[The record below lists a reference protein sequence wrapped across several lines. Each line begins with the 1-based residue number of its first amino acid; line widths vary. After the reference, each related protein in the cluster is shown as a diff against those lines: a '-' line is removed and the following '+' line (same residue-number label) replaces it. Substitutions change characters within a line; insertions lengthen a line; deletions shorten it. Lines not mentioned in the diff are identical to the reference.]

1 MTTRTA
7 LRTFLHLAILTL
19 LLLATLPRLAAA
31 QSGPPVTP
39 EIVAAAAAA
48 KTPVAP
54 GPVQPTWDS
63 IRANYSVP
71 QWFIDAK
78 FGITMHWGL
87 FSVPAYHNEWYEKY
101 MYSAAPSAGVDH
113 SFAGWHAQ
121 NFGPP
126 DKFGYKDFIPLFTA
140 KDFNADDVA
149 ELVKESGAKYFAPTV
164 EHHDGFSLW
173 NSATNPFNATNMS
186 PHRDLVGE
194 MAIATRKVGLKFGVA
209 SHNIEHYTFIHPPPG
224 VKTDL
229 DDPQYA
235 NFYWT
240 NHSDARLVEFL
251 QDWVLKSMELIDQYQ
266 PDIFWYDNGIN
277 SRDYDPLKLK
287 VAAYYYNRALQ
298 WHKPVTFLTKDSAFL
313 AGSVLEFEKL
323 NPRGPTQILTGIWD
337 AEEPIGS
344 TWGYSTANPVE
355 TFRGA
360 GSVINELCTILSMN
374 GNLLLNLS
382 PTGTGAINDAQRTAL
397 KEVGKWLAVNGEAV
411 YGHPQLDRRRRRI
424 YASASAQWPRP
435 RRKSPRRT
443 GRRAPRCSN
452 CTRRATHK
460 PGRTRRSRTNRSCR
474 RAARAHPC
482 GSSRTE
488 ARRLSLH
495 RQGRQPLRH
504 RAILARRHRRH
515 RVAHQGQGPRRR
527 GSSGQDQDRHPPR
540 QPRQTEVHPG
550 RRRPQGQASR
560 RQAMRLRLDA
570 EDRGPEDEPRR
581 PARPRRHGRSALAT
595 GNSQSRQHL
604 RHCAPRDWI
613 GHRRRNLR
621 QRLQHKSPLRHRRMW

>member
-1 MTTRTA
+1 MSQPTL
-7 LRTFLHLAILTL
+7 LRAFLRSAILTL
-19 LLLATLPRLAAA
+19 LLALLPRLATA

-39 EIVAAAAAA
+39 EIVAAAVAA
-48 KTPVAP
+48 KTPSAP

-101 MYSAAPSAGVDH
+101 MYSAAPAAGVDH

-173 NSATNPFNATNMS
+173 NSATNPFNAFNMG

-229 DDPQYA
+229 DDPKFA

-240 NHSDARLVEFL
+240 DHSDARLQEFL

-298 WHKPVTFLTKDSAFL
+298 WHKPVTFLTEDSAFL

-323 NPRGPTQILTGIWD
+323 NPRGPTQILKGIWD

-360 GSVINELCTILSMN
+360 RSVINELCIILSMN

-382 PTGTGAINDAQRTAL
+382 PTGTGAINDQQRTAL

-411 YGHPQLDRRRRRI
+411 YGTHNWIVDGEGFTPLPPRSPQMRRPEAAAAAAMEQGPTAGVAAPATATPRPPRPPRPPD
-424 YASASAQWPRP
+424 ADVSAQGPKPVEYRFTVKGDNLYAIAQSWPGDTALITSLAKGKALDGQLAQGKI
-435 RRKSPRRT
+435 KSVT
-443 GRRAPRCSN
+443 LLG
-452 CTRRATHK
+452 
-460 PGRTRRSRTNRSCR
+460 
-474 RAARAHPC
+474 
-482 GSSRTE
+482 
-488 ARRLSLH
+488 
-495 RQGRQPLRH
+495 
-504 RAILARRHRRH
+504 
-515 RVAHQGQGPRRR
+515 
-527 GSSGQDQDRHPPR
+527 
-540 QPRQTEVHPG
+540 HPG
-550 RRRPQGQASR
+550 KLKFA
-560 RQAMRLRLDA
+560 LDA
-570 EDRGPEDEPRR
+570 DGLKVKLPADKPCDYAWTLKITGLKMNPAGPPV
-581 PARPRRHGRSALAT
+581 PAVMAD
-595 GNSQSRQHL
+595 L
-604 RHCAPRDWI
+604 R
-613 GHRRRNLR
+613 
-621 QRLQHKSPLRHRRMW
+621 

>member
-1 MTTRTA
+1 MSIPSS
-7 LRTFLHLAILTL
+7 LRPAILTL
-19 LLLATLPRLAAA
+19 LVLAAMPRLARA

-39 EIVAAAAAA
+39 EIVAAAA

-101 MYSAAPSAGVDH
+101 MYSAAPAAGVDH
-113 SFAGWHAQ
+113 SFSAWHTQ

-173 NSATNPFNATNMS
+173 NSATNPFNAFNMG

-194 MAIATRKVGLKFGVA
+194 MAVATRKVGLKFGVA

-229 DDPQYA
+229 DDPKFA

-240 NHSDARLVEFL
+240 GHSDARLQEFL

-323 NPRGPTQILTGIWD
+323 NPRGPTQILKGIWD

-360 GSVINELCTILSMN
+360 RSVINELCTILSMN

-382 PTGTGAINDAQRTAL
+382 PTGTGAINDQQRTAL

-411 YGHPQLDRRRRRI
+411 YGTHNWIVDGEGFTPLPPRSGAMRRPE
-424 YASASAQWPRP
+424 AAAAAAAEQGPTAGVAAPATATPRP
-435 RRKSPRRT
+435 PRP
-443 GRRAPRCSN
+443 PRPPDAD
-452 CTRRATHK
+452 AT
-460 PGRTRRSRTNRSCR
+460 
-474 RAARAHPC
+474 A
-482 GSSRTE
+482 
-488 ARRLSLH
+488 
-495 RQGRQPLRH
+495 
-504 RAILARRHRRH
+504 
-515 RVAHQGQGPRRR
+515 QGPKPVEYRFTVK
-527 GSSGQDQDRHPPR
+527 GDNLYAIAQSWPGDTALITSLAKGKTLDGQ
-540 QPRQTEVHPG
+540 V
-550 RRRPQGQASR
+550 PQGKIKTVTLLGSPGKLKFTQDADGLKVKLP
-560 RQAMRLRLDA
+560 ADKPCDYAWTLKIAGLKMNPAGPPVPAVMADLR
-570 EDRGPEDEPRR
+570 
-581 PARPRRHGRSALAT
+581 
-595 GNSQSRQHL
+595 
-604 RHCAPRDWI
+604 
-613 GHRRRNLR
+613 
-621 QRLQHKSPLRHRRMW
+621 